1 MTTWSQDK
9 AKNLLPDFFFWMN
22 VSFMTTQC
30 GQDQCG
36 HSNVCNVTSYQAN
49 GMHIHEMTPVNSNLV
64 RSALTTDYILGYF
77 YRFMFTKMTRP
88 GEKNSF
94 IFLSFPI
101 NLPLYKIS
109 SPACRWHC
117 SGPSCPHNKQGPGTS
132 IITLSYKELK
142 SPSQCNRFWKFIS
155 LNSAM
160 TLTWPWYNV
169 HC

>member
-1 MTTWSQDK
+1 MSVLWPPSVGQTSVDTPMCVMWLHTRLMVCTYMKWHQSTLIWSG
-9 AKNLLPDFFFWMN
+9 LPW
-22 VSFMTTQC
+22 
-30 GQDQCG
+30 
-36 HSNVCNVTSYQAN
+36 
-49 GMHIHEMTPVNSNLV
+49 P
-64 RSALTTDYILGYF
+64 LTTFWAI
-77 YRFMFTKMTRP
+77 FTDLCVLSQMTRP